1 MQEKKTYYLYVRGQ
15 KVEVSEE
22 IYRAYVQPE
31 RKQRKRDYRAK
42 DKIKIASVE
51 VLAEKGIE
59 IEDTTQD
66 ALTVII
72 EDEERATEIAML
84 SKAISKLS
92 ERDQQVINLYYFEG
106 KTQTEIAAL
115 LGVSQPAVLKMLKRI
130 LVELA
135 NNF

>member
-1 MQEKKTYYLYVRGQ
+1 MQENKTFYLFVKGQ

-22 IYRAYVQPE
+22 VYRAYVQPE

-42 DKIKIASVE
+42 DKVKIASVE
-51 VLAEKGIE
+51 MLAENGIE
-59 IEDTTQD
+59 IVDTSQD

-72 EDEERATEIAML
+72 EDEEHATEIAML

-106 KTQTEIAAL
+106 KTQTEIAEI

-130 LVELA
+130 LVEMA
-135 NNF
+135 NYF